1 MTTDLTTQPTIE
13 ATAGARVTDEELA
26 ALGAFGTATVY
37 EASGIDCALD
47 PALRPVWHGARIIGR
62 ALPVR
67 THPADNLPLH
77 RALEHAQPGDVLVVD
92 GREEL
97 CGYWGEVLAVAAQTR
112 GVTGLVMDGGVRDI
126 VEQEELGFP
135 VFARGVCVRRT
146 GKNFPGLVGEPIT
159 VGGVLVQPGDA
170 VIADTDGIVV
180 LPPEAVAP
188 TLAASQARID
198 KEAAI
203 MERIRAGELT
213 LDIYG
218 FRS

>member
-1 MTTDLTTQPTIE
+1 MTGL
-13 ATAGARVTDEELA
+13 ATEIGSQVERVTDEQIAQLA
-26 ALGAFGTATVY
+26 AFGSATVY
-37 EASGIDCALD
+37 EASGLDCALD
-47 PALRPVWHGARIIGR
+47 PALRPVWSGARIAGR

-77 RALEHAQPGDVLVVD
+77 RALQHAQPGDVLVVD

-112 GVTGLVMDGGVRDI
+112 GVAGLIIDGGVRDI
-126 VEQEELGFP
+126 VEQEQLGFP

-146 GKNFPGLVGEPIT
+146 GKNFPGLVGEAVT
-159 VGGVLVQPGDA
+159 VAGVLVRPGDA
-170 VIADTDGIVV
+170 VIADADGIVV
-180 LPPEAVAP
+180 LPPEAVAA
-188 TLAASQARID
+188 TLTASQARID

-213 LDIYG
+213 VDIYG